1 MKKFLIGLSIVLFLI
16 VWYLLYTLK
25 QVNDKVLVS
34 GTWDYETISQL
45 EKELSIKIEEL
56 SGLQMENQELKDELS
71 WTIES
76 LNSLQLE
83 KSGLEESLS
92 WCENKLDKY
101 IEYIKKLREENN
113 SDVWDIAVNISNNN
127 STTSNVT
134 RINWKELWKI
144 TQVYTDGN
152 WNKKID
158 ITYGGNMVGW
168 DECGD
173 PSIAVCYLNES
184 PKKGTFTVSDNV
196 QIFTYSFNGYVDEKR
211 ISFDSFEQK
220 FKETNNDEYG
230 YFKFALFR
238 ITIENNIVVKIEEQY
253 LP

>member
-56 SGLQMENQELKDELS
+56 SGLQMENQELKDDLS

-101 IEYIKKLREENN
+101 IEYIKKLREENDSN
-113 SDVWDIAVNISNNN
+113 VWDINDDVINTTN
-127 STTSNVT
+127 TSNSNT
-134 RINWKELWKI
+134 ANTNSKEVWIIKQI
-144 TQVYTDGN
+144 YNDKN
-152 WNKKID
+152 WNRKIEID
-158 ITYGGNMVGW
+158 YVQLRWYGEKGCEYPLCIV
-168 DECGD
+168 
-173 PSIAVCYLNES
+173 NEN
-184 PKKGTFTVSDNV
+184 PKLRTFTVSNNV
-196 QIFTYSFNGYVDEKR
+196 QIIMKTLSSDDQI
-211 ISFDSFEQK
+211 ISFDYLYQIFN
-220 FKETNNDEYG
+220 TNNYSEYK
-230 YFKFALFR
+230 YLKDIPFR
-238 ITIENNIVVKIEEQY
+238 ITIENNIIVKIEEQY
-253 LP
+253 VS